1 MAGANTAQRGTPGS
15 DRPARKGKGSG
26 SPRPPASPK
35 PPRAPK
41 QQKSAKPARAAKAA
55 KPAKA
60 SKALSAPR
68 PGVVR
73 LVRRLRGR
81 GRLAALATAAVL
93 LTGGACWVLYGSS
106 WLRVEKVTTSGTQ
119 VLTSEQ
125 VLAAAA
131 VPVGSPLVAV
141 DTDEIGRRVRARLP
155 RVDSVD
161 VVRAWPRGIG
171 LKVTER
177 KPVLLIKKDANFV
190 EVDASGVRFD
200 TVAKAPAGVPLLEL
214 NAARSPSGRRF
225 DEERLLR
232 EAVGVAED
240 LPEAVAKETVQVKV
254 GSYDSIVLE
263 LTRGRSVVWGSGEQ
277 GEAKG
282 RALTALLKAAP
293 GAARFDVSVPT
304 APAVSGS

>member
-1 MAGANTAQRGTPGS
+1 MS
-15 DRPARKGKGSG
+15 
-26 SPRPPASPK
+26 
-35 PPRAPK
+35 
-41 QQKSAKPARAAKAA
+41 
-55 KPAKA
+55 
-60 SKALSAPR
+60 
-68 PGVVR
+68 R
-73 LVRRLRGR
+73 LARRLRGR
-81 GRLAALATAAVL
+81 GRLVVVGAATAL
-93 LTGGACWVLYGSS
+93 LTGGVCWVLYGSS
-106 WLRVEKVTTSGTQ
+106 WLRIEKVTTSGTQ

-141 DTDEIGRRVRARLP
+141 DTDEIGQRVRERLP

-171 LKVTER
+171 LEVTER

-200 TVAKAPAGVPLLEL
+200 TVAKAPGGVPLLEL
-214 NAARSPSGRRF
+214 NAAQSPSGRRF

-232 EAVGVAED
+232 EAVGVAGD
-240 LPEAVAKETVQVKV
+240 LPASIAKETVQVRV
-254 GSYDSIVLE
+254 GSYDAIVLE

-293 GAARFDVSVPT
+293 GAAHFDVSVPT